1 MVFPCCQGIKLDVT
15 DSKNV
20 EEVVKVDLLAK
31 NRPKKI
37 PKRLYITPLNG
48 LIKGNWVFFS
58 PISETDLGGGNSN
71 ISYVQPEV

>member
-31 NRPKKI
+31 KSSQKI
-37 PKRLYITPLNG
+37 PK
-48 LIKGNWVFFS
+48 
-58 PISETDLGGGNSN
+58 
-71 ISYVQPEV
+71 